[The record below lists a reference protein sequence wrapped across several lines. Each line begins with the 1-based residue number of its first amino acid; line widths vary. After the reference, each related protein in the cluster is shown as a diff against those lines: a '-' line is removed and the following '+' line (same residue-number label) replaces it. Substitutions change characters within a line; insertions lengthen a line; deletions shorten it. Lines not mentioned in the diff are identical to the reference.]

1 MGVGVSV
8 AVLALGA
15 VATDIAESGRSR
27 PGRFGG
33 PTSGTSRSGVAAL
46 ISGGMDPRLV
56 GEHAVHAIE
65 HDRFFVF
72 THPELS
78 GLVIERH
85 GTIMMGLEESAAYVT
100 RYQAHEVDG
109 DSIHPDHRSSSAR
122 G

>member
-1 MGVGVSV
+1 
-8 AVLALGA
+8 
-15 VATDIAESGRSR
+15 
-27 PGRFGG
+27 
-33 PTSGTSRSGVAAL
+33 
-46 ISGGMDPRLV
+46 MDPRLV

-78 GLVIERH
+78 GLVTERH